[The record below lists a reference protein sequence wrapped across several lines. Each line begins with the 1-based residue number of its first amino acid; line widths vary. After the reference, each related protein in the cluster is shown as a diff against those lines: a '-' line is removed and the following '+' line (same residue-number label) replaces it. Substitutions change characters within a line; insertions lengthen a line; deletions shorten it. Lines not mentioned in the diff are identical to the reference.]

1 MPVPN
6 KKNNIQY
13 TINIKMNTT
22 IHLPV
27 GFPSVNACP
36 IPGKIKDM
44 IAGMIPLSI
53 FLTSQNFSSFLYLN
67 SFYRI
72 EIHLNIKQLKYTL

>member
-1 MPVPN
+1 MVPPINIFNN
-6 KKNNIQY
+6 KK
-13 TINIKMNTT
+13 TIIIAMNTT

-53 FLTSQNFSSFLYLN
+53 FLASQIFRV
-67 SFYRI
+67 FYF
-72 EIHLNIKQLKYTL
+72 KF